1 MPEKEVRGEGGKGLD
16 RKVRK
21 LSEIVSQYGGH
32 LKMLGINKETG
43 IDKKS
48 NRSSGNKRAS

>member
-1 MPEKEVRGEGGKGLD
+1 VPETGEEGKGLD